1 MDDYV
6 IAAAVHSVEHDT
18 VDEDHPYEGPPPDVY
33 GRVTNPEWYIV
44 THDAAIALVDR
55 LQRTYRV
62 PRSEPAPEPEL
73 VDRLRASRAIRL
85 DPHDSEAGS
94 LVCTFTEFPGVI
106 LSLGGGYGPGFPSC
120 GCDACNQDSAR
131 IVNELLATAE
141 QLVQGGLVEG
151 VGDHTYSF
159 RIRGLSGTTVI
170 ADDDS
175 RRSLPAYRA
184 WKACLSACPNA
195 DCLRFRG
202 AVPAFRLTR
211 DLLFCAAP
219 DGRMRR

>member
-1 MDDYV
+1 M
-6 IAAAVHSVEHDT
+6 
-18 VDEDHPYEGPPPDVY
+18 GPV
-33 GRVTNPEWYIV
+33 
-44 THDAAIALVDR
+44 
-55 LQRTYRV
+55 
-62 PRSEPAPEPEL
+62 S
-73 VDRLRASRAIRL
+73 
-85 DPHDSEAGS
+85 
-94 LVCTFTEFPGVI
+94 
-106 LSLGGGYGPGFPSC
+106 PSC